1 MKEKCLRLFE
11 QLVKF
16 GIVGVIAF
24 LIDYGVLFVL
34 TEYAGVYYLISGAIS
49 FTVSVIFNYLA
60 SMKYVF
66 AGKEDMSKKKEFT
79 IFVVL
84 IVIGL
89 GINQILMWLGVDIF
103 HIHYMVTKIFATAF
117 VMVYN
122 FVTRKIFLEE
132 KSAD

>member
-34 TEYAGVYYLISGAIS
+34 TEYAGIYYLISGAIS

-66 AGKEDMSKKKEFT
+66 AGKEDMSKKKEFAV
-79 IFVVL
+79 FVVL
-84 IVIGL
+84 SVIGL
-89 GINQILMWLGVDIF
+89 GINQILMWLGVDML
-103 HIHYMVTKIFATAF
+103 HIYYMVTKIFATAF

-122 FVTRKIFLEE
+122 FVTRKIFLE
-132 KSAD
+132 

>member
-1 MKEKCLRLFE
+1 MKEKCFRLFE

-34 TEYAGVYYLISGAIS
+34 TEYAGIYYLISGAIS
-49 FTVSVIFNYLA
+49 FTISVVFNYFA

-66 AGKEDMSKKKEFT
+66 SGKEGMSRKKEFT
-79 IFVVL
+79 IFVIL
-84 IVIGL
+84 SVIGL
-89 GINQILMWLGVDIF
+89 GINQILMWLGVGIF
-103 HIHYMVTKIFATAF
+103 HIYYMVTKIFATAF
-117 VMVYN
+117 VMSYN

>member
-1 MKEKCLRLFE
+1 MKEKCFRLLE

-34 TEYAGVYYLISGAIS
+34 TEYAGIYYLISGAIS
-49 FTVSVIFNYLA
+49 FTISVVFNYFA

-66 AGKEDMSKKKEFT
+66 SGKEGMSRKKEFT
-79 IFVVL
+79 IFVIL
-84 IVIGL
+84 SVIGL
-89 GINQILMWLGVDIF
+89 GINQILMWLGVGFF
-103 HIHYMVTKIFATAF
+103 HIYYMVTKIFATAF
-117 VMVYN
+117 VMAYN